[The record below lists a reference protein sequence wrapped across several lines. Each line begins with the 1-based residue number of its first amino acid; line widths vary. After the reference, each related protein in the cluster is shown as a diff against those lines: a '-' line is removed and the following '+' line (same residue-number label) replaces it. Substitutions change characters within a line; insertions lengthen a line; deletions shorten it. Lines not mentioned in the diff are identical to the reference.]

1 VPVRK
6 SSADLEPL
14 ATKWAAQ
21 PEFKVAYDQLLAGAE
36 NDATAGPVIGA
47 YGAKGQGVRGAIID
61 ALNRMVAEQ
70 EAPAVVVSRAAH
82 QADAAIAEYNSR
94 VG

>member
-1 VPVRK
+1 V
-6 SSADLEPL
+6 S
-14 ATKWAAQ
+14 
-21 PEFKVAYDQLLAGAE
+21 
-36 NDATAGPVIGA
+36 
-47 YGAKGQGVRGAIID
+47 GAIID

-70 EAPAVVVSRAAH
+70 EAPAVVVSRAAR